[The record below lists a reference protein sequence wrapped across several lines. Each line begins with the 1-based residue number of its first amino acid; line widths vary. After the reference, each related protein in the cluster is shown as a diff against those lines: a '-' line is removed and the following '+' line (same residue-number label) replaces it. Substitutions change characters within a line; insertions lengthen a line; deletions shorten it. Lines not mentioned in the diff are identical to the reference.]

1 MVMQFYNRLN
11 IKEQSDL
18 IDKSG
23 KNRIVLS
30 FYKYSYLGNPKIFRN
45 YLYVKLSAI
54 DVLGRIYIASEG
66 INAQISLP
74 LENLPFLRNE
84 LDKIT
89 FLKNIPLNYAL
100 VSENKS
106 FLKLTVKVKNKIV
119 ADGLESQKI
128 DLSKRGTYVDA
139 SEFNKLLEKEDTICI
154 DMRNHYESEVGHF
167 ENAVTPN
174 VDTFRESLP
183 LIEKTF
189 FNKKND
195 KKFLLYC
202 TGGIRCEKAS
212 AYFKQKGFKKVFQ
225 MKGGIIEYARQARE
239 MKLEN
244 KFKGINFVFDERK
257 GERISK
263 DVISNCHLC
272 NDSCD
277 SHVNCAN
284 PACNLLFI
292 QCSDCSKTY
301 DGCCSLDCQKIIN
314 LPYEKQKSLRKA
326 KKNSHKVFK
335 KGRSK
340 ALKYKT

>member
-1 MVMQFYNRLN
+1 MQFYNRLN

-119 ADGLESQKI
+119 ADGLKRKI
-128 DLSKRGTYVDA
+128 R
-139 SEFNKLLEKEDTICI
+139 
-154 DMRNHYESEVGHF
+154 RN
-167 ENAVTPN
+167 
-174 VDTFRESLP
+174 
-183 LIEKTF
+183 I
-189 FNKKND
+189 
-195 KKFLLYC
+195 
-202 TGGIRCEKAS
+202 
-212 AYFKQKGFKKVFQ
+212 
-225 MKGGIIEYARQARE
+225 
-239 MKLEN
+239 
-244 KFKGINFVFDERK
+244 
-257 GERISK
+257 
-263 DVISNCHLC
+263 
-272 NDSCD
+272 
-277 SHVNCAN
+277 
-284 PACNLLFI
+284 
-292 QCSDCSKTY
+292 
-301 DGCCSLDCQKIIN
+301 
-314 LPYEKQKSLRKA
+314 
-326 KKNSHKVFK
+326 
-335 KGRSK
+335 
-340 ALKYKT
+340 

>member
-1 MVMQFYNRLN
+1 MQFYNRFN
-11 IKEQSDL
+11 AKEQSDL

-30 FYKYSYLGNPKIFRN
+30 FYKYSYIGNPTIFRN
-45 YLYVKLSAI
+45 YLYLKLSAI

-66 INAQISLP
+66 INAQISIP
-74 LENLPFLRNE
+74 LENLLFLSSE

-89 FLKNIPLNYAL
+89 FLKNIRLNYAL
-100 VSENKS
+100 ESENKS
-106 FLKLTVKVKNKIV
+106 FLKLTIKLRNKIV
-119 ADGLESQKI
+119 ADGLKNQEI
-128 DLSKRGTYVDA
+128 DLTQKGTYVDA
-139 SEFNKLLEKEDTICI
+139 SEFNVLLEKKDTICI

-167 ENAVTPN
+167 KNAITPN

-183 LIEKTF
+183 LIEKIF
-189 FNKKND
+189 SDEKKD

-212 AYFKQKGFKKVFQ
+212 AYLKHKGFKNVFQ
-225 MKGGIIEYARQARE
+225 LEGGIIEYARQARE
-239 MKLEN
+239 IKLEN
-244 KFKGINFVFDERK
+244 KFKGTNFVFDERK
-257 GERISK
+257 GERISE
-263 DVISNCHLC
+263 DIISNCHLC
-272 NDSCD
+272 NTSCD

-292 QCSDCSKTY
+292 QCSNCSKTH
-301 DGCCSLDCQKIIN
+301 DACCSPECQKIIN
-314 LPYEKQKSLRKA
+314 LPLDKQKSLRKA

-340 ALKYKT
+340 TLKYKI

>member
-272 NDSCD
+272 NDSSD